1 MNNERMNPIPARRL
15 VPKASLGAA
24 ALCIAALSPSAHA
37 AQGEGWDWMV
47 APYVWV
53 VGIDTDLDRTTPPE
67 GGASTDTSFNDVLDK
82 FDGAFLIHAEGQGD
96 SFGAFTDFIYLG
108 LADDHDHPRFSTE
121 SDLDARLFEI
131 AGVWSPGPERYRGL
145 EMFAGLRY
153 IDIDLTVAFDPAN
166 PAFNRSTLDSS
177 DSYNDLMLGARYT
190 WALSDRWDLTLRG
203 DGSFGDTEGTW
214 NASVLAK
221 GRMGY
226 GALLFSYRYLSGEL
240 ETNDS
245 SIDITLSGP
254 MVGYAFTF

>member
-1 MNNERMNPIPARRL
+1 VNNELLNPIPAKRL
-15 VPKASLGAA
+15 VQRATLGAA
-24 ALCIAALSPSAHA
+24 ALSIAALSSPAHA
-37 AQGEGWDWMV
+37 AQGEGWDWVV
-47 APYVWV
+47 APYVWA

-67 GGASTDTSFNDVLDK
+67 GGLNTDTSFNDVLDK
-82 FDGAFLIHAEGQGD
+82 FDGAFLVHAEGQGD

-108 LADDHDHPRFSTE
+108 LADDHEHPRFSTE

-153 IDIDLTVAFDPAN
+153 IDVDLAVAFDPAN

-177 DSYNDLMLGARYT
+177 DSYNDLMVGARYT

-214 NASVLAK
+214 NASALVK
-221 GRMGY
+221 WQMGY